1 MAANAGRNISQD
13 RSILMDKLFAVLF
26 EDDEMLAVNK
36 PSDLVCHPTK
46 GDVYSSLISRVR
58 LYLGEG
64 STPHLVNRLDRET
77 SGVVVVAK
85 SPFMAGKLA
94 GLWERRMVEKQYV
107 AIVHGHVRDDRGS
120 VEAPLGRDETSHVA
134 IKDCV
139 RPDGSAARTDFTV
152 IRRFTRAE
160 GDFTLLQVQPQT
172 GRKHQIRI
180 HLAHVGHPLVG
191 EKLYGADENLYL
203 ALVNDRLSDDDR
215 RRLILPCQALHAESV
230 RFNWRLKDFHFV
242 ARPEPW
248 LEAFHAAGIVCGAPP
263 PDPFA
268 AGAIP

>member
-13 RSILMDKLFAVLF
+13 PSILMNKLFAVLF

-139 RPDGSAARTDFTV
+139 RIIVEQGRVEIACDFCGTQYHFDPVDVGGLFTPRHTQAPGSS
-152 IRRFTRAE
+152 
-160 GDFTLLQVQPQT
+160 
-172 GRKHQIRI
+172 
-180 HLAHVGHPLVG
+180 
-191 EKLYGADENLYL
+191 
-203 ALVNDRLSDDDR
+203 ALN
-215 RRLILPCQALHAESV
+215 
-230 RFNWRLKDFHFV
+230 
-242 ARPEPW
+242 
-248 LEAFHAAGIVCGAPP
+248 
-263 PDPFA
+263 
-268 AGAIP
+268 

>member
-1 MAANAGRNISQD
+1 ME
-13 RSILMDKLFAVLF
+13 KLFEVLF

-36 PSDLVCHPTK
+36 PADLVCHPTK
-46 GDVYSSLISRVR
+46 GDAYSSLISRVR

-94 GLWERRMVEKQYV
+94 GLWERRQVEKRYL

-120 VEAPLGRDETSHVA
+120 VEAPLGRDESSHVA

-139 RPDGSAARTDFTV
+139 RADGSAARTDFTV
-152 IRRFTRAE
+152 LRRFTRAE

-191 EKLYGADENLYL
+191 EKLYGPDENLYL
-203 ALVNDRLSDDDR
+203 ALVNDRLTDEDR

-230 RFNWRLKDFHFV
+230 RFNWRLKEFRFV

-248 LEAFHAAGIVCGAPP
+248 FEEFHTGGVTVGASISDAAALT
-263 PDPFA
+263 
-268 AGAIP
+268 

>member
-1 MAANAGRNISQD
+1 ME
-13 RSILMDKLFAVLF
+13 KLFEVLF

-36 PSDLVCHPTK
+36 PADLVCHPTK

-64 STPHLVNRLDRET
+64 SAPHLVNRLDRET

-94 GLWERRMVEKQYV
+94 GLWEKRKVEKQYL
-107 AIVHGHVRDDRGS
+107 AIVHGHVRDDHGS
-120 VEAPLGRDETSHVA
+120 VEVPLGRDESSHVA

-139 RPDGSAARTDFTV
+139 RPDGALARTDFTV
-152 IRRFTRAE
+152 LRRFTRAE
-160 GDFTLLQVQPQT
+160 GDFTLLKVQPQT

-191 EKLYGADENLYL
+191 EKLYGGDENLYL
-203 ALVNDRLSDDDR
+203 ALVNDRLTEADR
-215 RRLILPCQALHAESV
+215 QQLILPCQALHAESI
-230 RFNWRLKDFHFV
+230 RFNWRLKEFHFV
-242 ARPEPW
+242 AQPEPW
-248 LEAFHAAGIVCGAPP
+248 FEAFHMTGIAQGAPAS
-263 PDPFA
+263 DPA
-268 AGAIP
+268 PTA